1 MGQLIA
7 RPTGG
12 IEKTDVNLEYQTYGI
27 KDERDYAI
35 DANGEY
41 QPSDYD
47 DMEQRNDNPRAQR
60 TTRPKVL
67 GYPAACRIK
76 T

>member
-27 KDERDYAI
+27 EGERDYAI

-47 DMEQRNDNPRAQR
+47 DMEETKDHPRAQR
-60 TTRPKVL
+60 ATCPKV
-67 GYPAACRIK
+67 RIPCSL
-76 T
+76 